1 MGFGPPAWYFPV
13 LLVFGLSTED
23 TSLGVSLPL
32 QCSRKESPRPSPVA
46 LSGLPGGARGFISR
60 SHLAD
65 YGAAR
70 RFSQPLSGLFLSL
83 PSRHFQ
89 AGGTRGVVPFRELF
103 LPRSPD
109 DSSSPAC
116 PLDVDPIE
124 LACSRPR
131 RERSRALEPVPRSV
145 RLQPF
150 CVFRAFVLV
159 EIGLFIEPGLV
170 IR

>member
-1 MGFGPPAWYFPV
+1 MVFPGATRLRPLDRRHLSWGFVAPSVLEERESTSQSGCPFWAPWWCQGVHQPFP
-13 LLVFGLSTED
+13 
-23 TSLGVSLPL
+23 
-32 QCSRKESPRPSPVA
+32 
-46 LSGLPGGARGFISR
+46 
-60 SHLAD
+60 LAD

-70 RFSQPLSGLFLSL
+70 RFSQPLSGLFLSS

-89 AGGTRGVVPFRELF
+89 AGGTRGVLPFRELF

-159 EIGLFIEPGLV
+159 EIGSFIEPGLV